1 MNEFGTTAVIP
12 IAEMNI
18 SAISDDEL
26 ETAFLSVIDKHKET
40 VLSIHKSMIE
50 ADETYRKYLG
60 EGYEPAEDQAKTDRA
75 ALNKAEKNIAE
86 QYKTL
91 KTAYEKPLAG
101 FEFNIKLIRKAIE
114 KASDDVDAK
123 VKKYEEK
130 VKEKKRLEIQAYFDT
145 KNFALVPL
153 EKFFSYRWLNKT
165 CKMPEIRKEIDDTI
179 SMIYV
184 NIKTLEGITE
194 YGPIAK
200 ALYLDTLDM
209 GAAMRKVETLK
220 ANAELLAK
228 EKIERE
234 ERERREQIASNAKEE
249 RAEEV
254 AAKKEDKIKDLVD
267 NALGFEEP
275 EISKPEI
282 MEFIASF
289 KGAKDQLFILR
300 DFMTKNGISYQKG
313 LVLNDADEA
322 RYAAKEYNV
331 AGKIYSFIYIPNVA

>member
-18 SAISDDEL
+18 DTISDDEL

-40 VLSIHKSMIE
+40 VLSIQKSMIE
-50 ADETYRKYLG
+50 ADETYGKYLN
-60 EGYEPAEDQAKTDRA
+60 EGYEPAENQAKTDRA

-114 KASDDVDAK
+114 NASDDVDAK
-123 VKKYEEK
+123 VKSYEEK
-130 VKEKKRLEIQAYFDT
+130 LKEKKRVEIQTYFNSR
-145 KNFALVPL
+145 NFDLVPL
-153 EKFFSYRWLNKT
+153 DKFFNYRWLNKT
-165 CKMPEIRKEIDDTI
+165 CKMLEIRKEIDDTI
-179 SMIYV
+179 TMIYG
-184 NIKTLEGITE
+184 NIKILENITE

-209 GAAMRKVETLK
+209 GAAMREVETLK

-234 ERERREQIASNAKEE
+234 ERERREQIAKNYKTERTEKIIADKQEE
-249 RAEEV
+249 M
-254 AAKKEDKIKDLVD
+254 KSLVGE
-267 NALGFEEP
+267 ALNVKEP
-275 EISKPEI
+275 EVTPDPEI
-282 MEFIASF
+282 MEFTCRF
-289 KGAKDQLFILR
+289 KGTKEQLFGLR
-300 DFMTKNGISYQKG
+300 EYMTNNGIAY
-313 LVLNDADEA
+313 E
-322 RYAAKEYNV
+322 
-331 AGKIYSFIYIPNVA
+331 KIQSGETW